1 MLRPPMADRAIHGR
15 PPGLGWGWGEGRVR
29 GVPGVPGH
37 YLV

>member
-15 PPGLGWGWGEGRVR
+15 PPGWGGVGVGVGG